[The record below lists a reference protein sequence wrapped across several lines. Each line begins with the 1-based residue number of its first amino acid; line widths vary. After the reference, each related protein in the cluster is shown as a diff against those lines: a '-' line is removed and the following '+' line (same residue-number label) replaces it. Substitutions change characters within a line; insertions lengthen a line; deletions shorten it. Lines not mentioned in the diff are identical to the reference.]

1 MKKLLTFLTLLTLS
15 IGVTWAEEKTITLN
29 ATTFGSPT
37 SYQTKTATVGSYSFT
52 VDQMMTSTATAS
64 KGAIQMNS
72 TKGSGTL
79 YNTTAIHGLKSITV
93 NVASGNKTYTITT
106 GNSQKPTTNAQTGT
120 TGGTYN
126 AQSGDTYFQLK
137 VSGAS
142 YFSSIV
148 ITYEE
153 GGSQQTSHNI
163 TYAEVTGGSFSGP
176 ASAAEGDEVTIQAT
190 PAEGYNF
197 GSWNVTDNSGAIPV
211 TDNKFTMGT
220 SDVTVSGT
228 FVAKPKYAISVTNGS
243 ADLTTAYEGQTVTLT
258 PNIPS
263 GQVVDWD
270 ATTVSPTS
278 VEINHS
284 TYKFTMPGQ
293 AVTVEFAF
301 KDNPAGSAIFY
312 ESWSETSDTGGNDGS
327 WSGSIA
333 SGEVVS
339 DLTGWTYENESGASS
354 CVKLGTSKKQ
364 GTATTPAITVN
375 NNSVYVL
382 TFKAGAWDGSTEQTD
397 LMLSATGGELY
408 ADEDCTTP
416 LTSVSMTKGAWSDY
430 TVYVK
435 STSSSLKVTWA
446 GKNASNSRFFLD
458 EVMLI
463 PTGAAPQPSVATPV
477 ISGETPFDET
487 TTVTINCETEGS
499 TVYYTIDGT
508 EPDNSSTQY
517 TAAFTL
523 DASATVKAIA
533 YVGET
538 ASQVATKAFVKNPSV
553 ANIAEMLAYEGT
565 GEFKFTGDVVVT
577 YFNSTNSQYVWV
589 KDATGYSLLHNS
601 NLSTADP
608 APKTGDV
615 IKGGWKGKKSV
626 YNKLIEVTN
635 VTTAFIDGTQEVT
648 PVELTLADVIVEKQ
662 ATYGWLR
669 GVTITE
675 VNNRNFTIS
684 DGENTVRGYNT
695 YNTDENI
702 ILPEANDGKTY
713 DIRGIVNVYNNPQF
727 TPVEFVEH
735 VSDEPAYYLY
745 GTFKMN
751 GTAWVQG
758 DAAYKFTD
766 NGDGTYSLNNVMLPD
781 NVRFKI
787 VKMQG
792 EDVLAEYG
800 AANNGADYGI
810 NAGWHTNIPMDGAD
824 AYTIAAG
831 ASTNFTIHD
840 NNGTLTFDAARIAQ
854 MFMKGNYDNENFDVK
869 TALTATETGW
879 TISKEL
885 AKDNEF
891 GFVDEWGT
899 WFGTTWTVNAEHLG
913 NEIDLG
919 NSGNFKIGLDE
930 TAEYTISVNS
940 AKNKVVITRA
950 FAVNCSTVTDIE
962 GKTGGTISADKE
974 TAYPGETVTLTIN
987 TNNGYTLNGVTLNG
1001 TAIEPVEG
1009 VYSFTMP
1016 KAVANVV
1023 VSFTANTYTITLDND
1038 SEMGTVTGLPETAH
1052 TGQDVSF
1059 SVTPEEGYTVKSVS
1073 VTPGSV
1079 SVTENEGTYTF
1090 GMPPFDVTVTVTYN
1104 APLQPCEIPF
1114 TETWNE
1120 TVGSGGHD
1128 GGFGTSSGTIV
1139 SDNEGWTFLKGDAE
1153 GASYTEFTGFGADK
1167 CIRIG
1172 ERSESGKA
1180 VSPTILVTNGTIYQ
1194 MTFDVAPWG
1203 SDDNEFNISAT
1214 GAELYSD
1221 EACTQPIS
1229 SLSNVT
1235 GTWTTYTVYVKATAS
1250 SMNITWEALPNK
1262 HRFFLDD
1269 VNIDYFATPEYTEV
1283 TLAELCQNGV
1293 TTDGS
1298 NKYVIKDRLVAVY
1311 ADLTKGVLWCK
1322 DEGNASIFPT
1332 NIKEGQIDYLYNDTK
1347 AQNKRDWD
1355 QSNWIALH
1363 FTTPTSTN
1371 GIDEMLRNAQ
1381 NHYIKAGTIKGT
1393 YFDDVNYALRM
1404 DNEALEL
1411 VTPAD
1416 EGGNVQPDYIPNVY
1430 CTTNFLPDNLNI
1442 WGDERDGA
1450 ITGAN
1455 SQNYFFM
1462 NPKIQEVCEVTYAQW
1477 DAFNL
1482 CFTVPSISGFDGAFY
1497 VGWGYNVLGDLR
1509 NSLQDEHI
1517 YKFQAIV
1524 QRSDKDSYGPKNITT
1539 PYAGFTVYP
1548 VDLDVT
1554 EGSGHDITTAINTVS
1569 VNGEVKSVKYVN
1581 VAGMVSDKPFSGVN
1595 IVVTEYTDGSR
1606 TTSKMLRK

>member
-1 MKKLLTFLTLLTLS
+1 MKKLLTFLTLLTLFFGVSWAAEGDLHDMGKSQSTLLNNNAS
-15 IGVTWAEEKTITLN
+15 IPSIEIAQQAYPIKAVTINWSYNKNISNVVTIEVKVGGESWGTKDVGGN
-29 ATTFGSPT
+29 TTADAVFEG
-37 SYQTKTATVGSYSFT
+37 
-52 VDQMMTSTATAS
+52 TSTT
-64 KGAIQMNS
+64 GAVEIIFTNHA
-72 TKGSGTL
+72 GSGTKKGTFYVNSVKL
-79 YNTTAIHGLKSITV
+79 TEGAGGVELPTAE
-93 NVASGNKTYTITT
+93 A
-106 GNSQKPTTNAQTGT
+106 PTFSPV
-120 TGGTYN
+120 GGTYN
-126 AQSGDTYFQLK
+126 SAQTVTITSAT
-137 VSGAS
+137 SGATIYYTTDGEDPTTS
-142 YFSSIV
+142 SSSISN
-148 ITYEE
+148 
-153 GGSQQTSHNI
+153 GGTVNI
-163 TYAEVTGGSFSGP
+163 SSSCTLKAM
-176 ASAAEGDEVTIQAT
+176 AAAEGH
-190 PAEGYNF
+190 YN
-197 GSWNVTDNSGAIPV
+197 S
-211 TDNKFTMGT
+211 
-220 SDVTVSGT
+220 TVSLATYTIETPTGDTEWVLTDPSDLETGDIVLIVDKSSSRAMSNDNGT
-228 FVAKPKYAISVTNGS
+228 GSAPSAISVTLNTDKTKVTANVTDALKWEVTNTEGTFNFTVPGGTTYLYCINSNNGVRVGTGDAKNFVMTGNGS
-243 ADLTTAYEGQTVTLT
+243 GVDYLTCTGTTQNRYLGVYI
-258 PNIPS
+258 NS
-263 GQVVDWD
+263 DWRCY
-270 ATTVSPTS
+270 TS
-278 VEINHS
+278 
-284 TYKFTMPGQ
+284 M
-293 AVTVEFAF
+293 
-301 KDNPAGSAIFY
+301 
-312 ESWSETSDTGGNDGS
+312 GGNIANTVVGFYKKNDG
-327 WSGSIA
+327 
-333 SGEVVS
+333 
-339 DLTGWTYENESGASS
+339 
-354 CVKLGTSKKQ
+354 
-364 GTATTPAITVN
+364 TT
-375 NNSVYVL
+375 
-382 TFKAGAWDGSTEQTD
+382 
-397 LMLSATGGELY
+397 
-408 ADEDCTTP
+408 
-416 LTSVSMTKGAWSDY
+416 
-430 TVYVK
+430 
-435 STSSSLKVTWA
+435 
-446 GKNASNSRFFLD
+446 
-458 EVMLI
+458 
-463 PTGAAPQPSVATPV
+463 PQPSVAKPV

-508 EPDNSSTQY
+508 EPDNTSTPY

-538 ASQVATKAFVKNPSV
+538 ASQVATKEFVKNPSV

-589 KDATGYSLLHNS
+589 KDATGYSLLYNS
-601 NLSTADP
+601 NLSTAEP

-635 VTTAFIDGTQEVT
+635 VTTASIDGTQEVT
-648 PVELTLADVIVEKQ
+648 PVELTLADVKEAKQ

-684 DGENTVRGYNT
+684 DGENTVPGYNT

-713 DIRGIVNVYNNPQF
+713 DIRGIVNVHNNPQF

-800 AANNGADYGI
+800 AANNGPDYGI
-810 NAGWHTNIPMDGAD
+810 NADWHTNIPMDGAD

-831 ASTNFTIHD
+831 ASTNFTIYD
-840 NNGTLTFDAARIAQ
+840 NNGTLTFDATREAQ
-854 MFMKGNYDNENFDVK
+854 MFIKGSYDNFASK
-869 TALTATETGW
+869 TALTATEAGW
-879 TISKEL
+879 TINKEL

-899 WFGTTWTVNAEHLG
+899 WFGTTKTVNAENLG

-1016 KAVANVV
+1016 QAVANVV
-1023 VSFTANTYTITLDND
+1023 ASFTANTYTITLDND

-1059 SVTPEEGYTVKSVS
+1059 SVTPEEGYTVTKVS
-1073 VTPGSV
+1073 ASFINANNVETAVP
-1079 SVTENEGTYTF
+1079 VTENNGVYSF
-1090 GMPPFDVTVTVTYN
+1090 GMPPFDVTVKVTYKVP
-1104 APLQPCEIPF
+1104 AAPCEIPF
-1114 TETWNE
+1114 VETWNGTE
-1120 TVGSGGHD
+1120 GQGGNDNQWSGISTTTAAIADH
-1128 GGFGTSSGTIV
+1128 
-1139 SDNEGWTFLKGDAE
+1139 EGWIYTRQDGAE
-1153 GASYTEFTGFGADK
+1153 FQGFGASACLRVGDRNEEGAATTPD
-1167 CIRIG
+1167 II
-1172 ERSESGKA
+1172 
-1180 VSPTILVTNGTIYQ
+1180 VTNGTIYK
-1194 MTFDVAPWG
+1194 MTFKAGSWDNNVAI
-1203 SDDNEFNISAT
+1203 NFSAT
-1214 GAELYSD
+1214 GATLFAD
-1221 EACTQPIS
+1221 EACTTPLS
-1229 SLSNVT
+1229 SLDIAYREW
-1235 GTWTTYTVYVKATAS
+1235 GEYTVYVKATS
-1250 SMNITWEALPNK
+1250 NLMNITFATPAYK
-1262 HRFFLDD
+1262 RFFLDD

-1332 NIKEGQIDYLYNDTK
+1332 YIKEGQVDYLYNDTK

-1393 YFDDVNYALRM
+1393 YFDEVNYALRM